1 MQNRQ
6 FTCNTIYLS
15 EKKIHCIEGSYSA
28 ITGITDY
35 LVHCI
40 SVSCL
45 CAYNREVQSRKTTI
59 NYPFLPPIG
68 VMLMHDREARGI
80 HR

>member
-6 FTCNTIYLS
+6 FTCNTFYLS

-35 LVHCI
+35 LVLAFPAFVLI
-40 SVSCL
+40 TEKFSL
-45 CAYNREVQSRKTTI
+45 AK
-59 NYPFLPPIG
+59 LP
-68 VMLMHDREARGI
+68 
-80 HR
+80 

>member
-15 EKKIHCIEGSYSA
+15 GKKIHCIEGSYSA

-35 LVHCI
+35 LVLAFPAFVLI
-40 SVSCL
+40 T
-45 CAYNREVQSRKTTI
+45 EKVQSRKTTI

-68 VMLMHDREARGI
+68 VILMHDREARGI

>member
-35 LVHCI
+35 LVLAFPAFVLI
-40 SVSCL
+40 TEKFSL
-45 CAYNREVQSRKTTI
+45 AK
-59 NYPFLPPIG
+59 LP
-68 VMLMHDREARGI
+68 
-80 HR
+80 